1 VSQRNLGTDLRVP
14 TAFGDVYRVQV
25 ASGWQRTNQ
34 DSFARIDGGVTAVFP
49 RSVYVATKKGAMPEI
64 APGTIFYLG
73 HVPGDEYNAFG
84 RGWGTEGAV
93 PGSTWSDTHF
103 ETRVLGDNPLNYHT
117 QPATENT
124 VSIMNNEGFRRTIV
138 RALLLEAAQ
147 SSR

>member
-73 HVPGDEYNAFG
+73 QVPGDENNAFG
-84 RGWGTEGAV
+84 
-93 PGSTWSDTHF
+93 SDTPF